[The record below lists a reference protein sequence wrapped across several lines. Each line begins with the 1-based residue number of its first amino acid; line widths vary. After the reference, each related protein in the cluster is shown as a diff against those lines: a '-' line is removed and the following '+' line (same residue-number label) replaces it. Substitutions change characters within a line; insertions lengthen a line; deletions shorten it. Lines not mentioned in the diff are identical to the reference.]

1 MVYKSTN
8 PGFSNK
14 NKYICYNV
22 NCPPINNCGNNCGI
36 NNQYSNNLLTQQ
48 YYQNVNNTGYTT
60 DYYGNVINNNNSQI
74 NFNDA
79 PPHLLYNFPNY
90 NGCSNTDVNQ
100 VELNNPNHSLG
111 INNQFYSMYDLIDY
125 IKVNNGNK

>member
-1 MVYKSTN
+1 MVYKSRN

-22 NCPPINNCGNNCGI
+22 NCCPSNNCSI
-36 NNQYSNNLLTQQ
+36 SNQYSNNLLTQQ
-48 YYQNVNNTGYTT
+48 YFQNVNNTGYTT
-60 DYYGNVINNNNSQI
+60 DYYGNVINNNNNSLI

-79 PPHLLYNFPNY
+79 PPNLLYNFPNY
-90 NGCSNTDVNQ
+90 NQ
-100 VELNNPNHSLG
+100 VELNNPNHSLV